1 MRSVWD
7 VIIVGA
13 GPAGM
18 CAAIETARQ
27 GLHTLVLDRQSEPGG
42 QIFKSVGSSALV
54 NHLGSDYSA
63 GRPLVEEFKNCGA
76 TFLPSANVWDTAP
89 DRIYFS
95 IQGQSR
101 CVTARQVVLATGA
114 MERPVPLPGWTLPGV
129 MGSGASDIL
138 LKSASLLPQG
148 PVVLCGNGPLILQA
162 AVHMHH
168 FKVPVAGVLFTGRIS
183 NLLRAMKHITG
194 ALARPGYFLHGI
206 GMAARTVFT
215 QKCTFAVRDLM
226 LEQVEPERLNISF
239 TSMGGG
245 QKSLQAAT
253 VLLHEGVISE
263 SRITRL
269 ARCRHTW
276 DERQRYWHV
285 SADVWGQTSVPGIR
299 TAGDVA
305 RVRGAAAAQA
315 EGRLVGLD
323 VCHELGRLNMSE
335 RNRLADSHM
344 RIVRRCQALQPFLD
358 EYFAPAPS
366 LLQPADDAV
375 VCRCE
380 ELTARDL
387 QQTIRQ
393 GCFSPDGLKAH
404 ARPGMGTCQGR
415 MCGQAVAEM
424 IAHAQ
429 GLPLDQLP
437 QYTAQPPL
445 FPLSLGEL
453 ADMLM
458 PPDLN

>member
-1 MRSVWD
+1 MRSIWD

-27 GLHTLVLDRQSEPGG
+27 GLHTLVLDRQTEPGG
-42 QIFKSVGSSALV
+42 QIFRNVGSSALV
-54 NHLGSDYSA
+54 NRLGSDYSA
-63 GRPLVEEFKNCGA
+63 GLPLVEEFKNCGA
-76 TFLPSANVWDTAP
+76 TFLPSANVWDIAP
-89 DRIYFS
+89 DRVYFS
-95 IQGQSR
+95 TPGQSH
-101 CVTARQVVLATGA
+101 CMTARQVVLATGA

-138 LKSASLLPQG
+138 LKSASLLPPA

-168 FKVPVAGVLFTGRIS
+168 FKIPVAGVLFTGRIS
-183 NLLRAMKHITG
+183 NVLRAMKHITG

-206 GMAARTVFT
+206 GMAAQTVFS
-215 QKCTFAVRDLM
+215 QKCFFAVRDLRI
-226 LEQVEPERLNISF
+226 EQVETERFKINF
-239 TSMGGG
+239 ASMSGNN
-245 QKSLQAAT
+245 KSLQAAT
-253 VLLHEGVISE
+253 LLLHEGVISE

-285 SADVWGQTSVPGIR
+285 SADAWGQTSVPGIR

-305 RVRGAAAAQA
+305 CVRGAVAAQA
-315 EGRLVGLD
+315 EGRLVGLGI
-323 VCHELGRLNMSE
+323 CHELGRLNMSE

-344 RIVRRCQALQPFLD
+344 SIVRRCQALQPFLD
-358 EYFAPAPS
+358 EYFAPTPS
-366 LLQPADDAV
+366 QLQPADDAV

-380 ELTARDL
+380 ELTAAEL

-393 GCFSPDGLKAH
+393 GCFSPDGLKAQ

-424 IAHAQ
+424 IAHTQ

-445 FPLSLGEL
+445 FPLNLGEL
-453 ADMLM
+453 ADMPM

>member
-1 MRSVWD
+1 MRSTWD

-27 GLHTLVLDRQSEPGG
+27 GLHTLVLDRQTEPGG
-42 QIFKSVGSSALV
+42 QIFKSIGSSALA
-54 NHLGSDYSA
+54 HSLGSDYSS
-63 GRPLVEEFKNCGA
+63 GLPLVEEFKSCGA
-76 TFLPSANVWDTAP
+76 TFLPSANVWDIAP
-89 DRIYFS
+89 DRVYFS
-95 IQGQSR
+95 IPGHSR
-101 CVTARQVVLATGA
+101 CMTARQVVLATGA

-168 FKVPVAGVLFTGRIS
+168 FKVPVAAVLFTGRLS
-183 NLLRAMKHITG
+183 NMLRAMKHMKG
-194 ALARPGYFLHGI
+194 ALSRPGYFLHGVS
-206 GMAARTVFT
+206 MAAQTFFK
-215 QKCTFAVRDLM
+215 QKCVFAVRDLKI
-226 LEQVEPERLNISF
+226 EQAEPENLRIDF
-239 TSMGGG
+239 TALGGSK
-245 QKSLQAAT
+245 KSLSAST

-285 SADVWGQTSVPGIR
+285 SADEWGQTSVPGIR

-305 RVRGAAAAQA
+305 CVRGAVAAQS

-323 VCHELGRLNMSE
+323 ICHELGRLDMTS
-335 RNRLADSHM
+335 RNRRAEIHM
-344 RIVRRCQALQPFLD
+344 RSVRQCRALQPFLD
-358 EYFAPAPS
+358 EYFAPTPS
-366 LLQPADDAV
+366 LLQPTDDAV

-380 ELTARDL
+380 ELTAQEL
-387 QQTIRQ
+387 QQAIKQ
-393 GCFSPDGLKAH
+393 GCFSPDGLKAQ

-424 IAHAQ
+424 IAHTQ

-445 FPLSLGEL
+445 FPLNLGEL
-453 ADMLM
+453 ADMPM